1 MTTKHPW
8 ETTPL
13 HASKDELLALVARM
27 RAVSNATYDL
37 FFRAGMGSEAHAFL
51 EFNGLIAKY
60 VDICHRCAE
69 AGIDFRFLN
78 THSGEGLPVEVHDMR
93 YLGEK
98 LDCILGPAI
107 HANPA
112 AREALREILF
122 GEAEAPETEED
133 ARLGRALR
141 VAAEL
146 RRAGYHVIVQDSL
159 GRVLTPEGSPEGGP

>member
-8 ETTPL
+8 EITPL
-13 HASKDELLALVARM
+13 HASKAELLALAARM

-37 FFRAGMGSEAHAFL
+37 FFRAGMGSEVHAFI
-51 EFNGLIAKY
+51 EFNGLISKY

-69 AGIDFRFLN
+69 QGIDFRFLN

-107 HANPA
+107 HANPEA
-112 AREALREILF
+112 ADMLRGILF
-122 GEAEAPETEED
+122 GAGAAPAVSDPDLRRRLEWAE
-133 ARLGRALR
+133 
-141 VAAEL
+141 EL
-146 RRAGYHVIVQDSL
+146 RRDGFHVTIRDSE
-159 GRVLTPEGSPEGGP
+159 GRVLTSEGVPETGL